1 MNLSHA
7 VRYVLDKCGN
17 VEETSRALSE
27 MRHATAN
34 NFLLLLADREGNI
47 AVVEM
52 TPSKVRIRELDEGND
67 SIVYTNYFSHPD
79 MLEMSSSRAS
89 PPCS

>member
-17 VEETSRALSE
+17 IEETSRALSE

-34 NFLLLLADREGNI
+34 NFLLADREGNI
-47 AVVEM
+47 AVVEVA
-52 TPSKVRIRELDEGND
+52 PSRVRIRELDEGNEF
-67 SIVYTNYFSHPD
+67 IVYTNHFLHPD
-79 MLEMSSSRAS
+79 MLQMSSSRAS
-89 PPCS
+89 PSCS

>member
-1 MNLSHA
+1 
-7 VRYVLDKCGN
+7 
-17 VEETSRALSE
+17 

-52 TPSKVRIRELDEGND
+52 TPGKVRIRELDEGNE
-67 SIVYTNYFSHPD
+67 SIVYTNYFLHPD

-89 PPCS
+89 PSCS